1 MGSTYKNRLVAI
13 LNKFGVEPSQ
23 LGIQLSKDIKLSAEA
38 KTADGTMLYTSADA
52 WAVGVDVYVLDEAGN
67 PVPAPEGE
75 YTLEDGTVL
84 MVGADGLV
92 AELAQATE
100 VAETMSAE
108 DWMKVV
114 ESLSA
119 RITELEKSNVS
130 LSSQLNDAKTNT
142 SEHLTTINT
151 LKTQLSAISKQP
163 AVASVKERVEAVT
176 NQIAPA
182 TPNKSFNSMT
192 LKERILFNINNQ

>member
-23 LGIQLSKDIKLSAEA
+23 LGIQLSQDIKLSAEA

-52 WAVGVDVYVLDEAGN
+52 WTAGVDIYVLDETGN
-67 PVPAPEGE
+67 PVPAPAGE
-75 YTLEDGTVL
+75 YALEDGSVL

-92 AELAQATE
+92 AEIRP
-100 VAETMSAE
+100 VAAAEEAMSAE

-119 RITELEKSNVS
+119 RITDLENANVS
-130 LSSQLNDAKTNT
+130 LGSQLNDAKTNT

-163 AVASVKERVEAVT
+163 AVGSVKERVEAVVSKT
-176 NQIAPA
+176 APA
-182 TPNKSFNSMT
+182 TPNKSFDNMT
-192 LKERILFNINNQ
+192 IKERIQFNLNNQ